1 MVLGKRGLSA
11 VHLLDEQDALGGSM
25 REISAYP
32 NLGEWARVIN
42 YRQIQLEK
50 LKNVEVILKTRLD
63 AEAVFT
69 YGAEIVVVATGA
81 HWRADGINGATQQPI
96 PGAEQDFVYT
106 PEQVSASKG
115 AIDGEHVLVYDT
127 DGYYTG
133 VGVAELLLNAGK
145 RVTIVTPLANFAS
158 FMFFTG
164 EGAPVNVS
172 LRERG
177 AQVVTTHLLS
187 EIAADGQRGQSAWGG
202 EPVHW
207 DADAIVLVTQR
218 ESNAGIYEQ
227 LKADP
232 ERLEREEIEAVYR
245 IGNCVAP
252 RMPADSIFEGH
263 RLARE
268 IDSANPAVALPFLRE
283 LPDVYREQSFAVP
296 TS

>member
-1 MVLGKRGLSA
+1 MVLGKRSLSA
-11 VHLLDEQDALGGSM
+11 VHLVDEQDALGGCM

-32 NLGEWARVIN
+32 NLGEWGRVIT
-42 YRQIQLEK
+42 YRQVQLGK
-50 LKNVEVILKTRLD
+50 LQNVEVILNTRLE
-63 AEAVFT
+63 AEDVFA

-81 HWRADGINGATQQPI
+81 RWRADGMNGPTQEAI

-127 DGYYTG
+127 DGYYTA

-164 EGAPVNVS
+164 EAGPVNVG

-177 AQVVTTHLLS
+177 AEIVTTHLLS
-187 EIAADGQRGQSAWGG
+187 EIADSGQRGQSVWGG
-202 EPVHW
+202 EHVQW
-207 DADAIVLVTQR
+207 DADAVVLVTQR
-218 ESNAGIYEQ
+218 ESNVGVYEE

-232 ERLEREEIEAVYR
+232 ERLEREGIEAVYR
-245 IGNCVAP
+245 VGDCVAP

-283 LPDVYREQSFAVP
+283 LPDVDREQSFATP